1 MTPAPTLPGRFVTTL
16 SVDQSPEEVFTAVID
31 VRGWWSENLVG
42 PTDRQGAEFT
52 YRHRDIH
59 RCTIRVAEMTRP
71 IRVVWQ
77 VVANH
82 FDFIDDPGEWTGTEI
97 HFDISRHASTTQLRF
112 THVGL
117 VAACECFKV
126 CSNAWDFYLQTSLR
140 GLIRTGRGHPN
151 PLEQPAH

>member
-1 MTPAPTLPGRFVTTL
+1 MTPTPARPESFIATLF
-16 SVDQSPEEVFTAVID
+16 VDQSPEEVFAAVVD
-31 VRGWWSENLVG
+31 VRGWWSENLDG
-42 PTDRQGAEFT
+42 PTDRQDAEFT

-59 RCTIRVAEMTRP
+59 RCTIRVAEMTSP

-77 VVANH
+77 VVDNH
-82 FDFIDDPGEWTGTEI
+82 FDFTDDVGEWTGTKI

-117 VAACECFKV
+117 VPTYERFEV

-140 GLIRTGRGHPN
+140 GLIRTGKGLPN